1 MDTIKTSRLIAAG
14 LLLLAIAPLPYGYY
28 QFLRIAITL
37 IAGINAFHVY
47 HQKGQWPFLI
57 FLGIAILFN
66 PLLPIYLDK
75 DSWTP
80 IDLITAIF
88 FGFMAL
94 AQHRDEN
101 EAAG

>member
-1 MDTIKTSRLIAAG
+1 MATIKTSRLIAAG

-28 QFLRIAITL
+28 QFLRIAITI

-66 PLLPIYLDK
+66 PLFPIYLDK

-88 FGFMAL
+88 FGFMASD
-94 AQHRDEN
+94 QHSDEN